1 MKLGTR
7 ASHTRALKL
16 LRDARL
22 LRTEALVCSCP
33 HTPATHKQLT
43 PLFSKVGYIVV
54 YTIEEMAPTNGQPV
68 YQFTIVSVVSIPSV
82 PRLEFVNEVSAAFK
96 KATLAHPCLWTGP

>member
-1 MKLGTR
+1 MLRCLGV
-7 ASHTRALKL
+7 K
-16 LRDARL
+16 
-22 LRTEALVCSCP
+22 V
-33 HTPATHKQLT
+33 HKQLT

-96 KATLAHPCLWTGP
+96 KATLAHPCLWKGP

>member
-1 MKLGTR
+1 MRG
-7 ASHTRALKL
+7 
-16 LRDARL
+16 
-22 LRTEALVCSCP
+22 CSGPKRWYAHAP
-33 HTPATHKQLT
+33 HTPALHEQLT

-82 PRLEFVNEVSAAFK
+82 PRLEFVNEVSAAFS
-96 KATLAHPCLWTGP
+96 KATLAHPLAPL